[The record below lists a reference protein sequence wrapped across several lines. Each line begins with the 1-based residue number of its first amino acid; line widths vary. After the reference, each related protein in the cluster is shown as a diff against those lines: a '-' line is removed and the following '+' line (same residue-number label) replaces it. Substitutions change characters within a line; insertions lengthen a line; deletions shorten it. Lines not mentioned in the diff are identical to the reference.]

1 MKSKKKNARRHQIQ
15 MRQNGG
21 SLNFNFFLLLNL
33 VVDENWVFADIVC
46 CSSSFKNDAV
56 YDVPIY
62 SNFFLWTA
70 DLLKVTTFF
79 VHR

>member
-1 MKSKKKNARRHQIQ
+1 MKSKAKR
-15 MRQNGG
+15 
-21 SLNFNFFLLLNL
+21 SSTLNTNERKWLQPRLQLFSLLNL

-62 SNFFLWTA
+62 SNFFL
-70 DLLKVTTFF
+70 
-79 VHR
+79 